1 MVMHFGVVQL
11 LLDVTTCED
20 RFCASKKTWTGRG
33 RQVSAW
39 GAMHIAHST
48 ASMCFLAH
56 LSTSDLPTQM
66 LVTSF
71 IAK

>member
-11 LLDVTTCED
+11 LLEVTTFED
-20 RFCASKKTWTGRG
+20 RFCASKKTWIGRG
-33 RQVSAW
+33 GQVSAW
-39 GAMHIAHST
+39 GTMHIAHST

-56 LSTSDLPTQM
+56 LSTSDMTTQM